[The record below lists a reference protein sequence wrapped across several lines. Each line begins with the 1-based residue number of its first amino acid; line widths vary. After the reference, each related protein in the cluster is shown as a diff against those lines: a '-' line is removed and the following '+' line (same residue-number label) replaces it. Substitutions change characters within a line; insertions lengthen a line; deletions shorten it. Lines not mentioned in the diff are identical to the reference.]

1 MTPDTTFSTITE
13 KEFWRSNKKHSITV
27 NRSKLCRLMG
37 ISIREMGS
45 ISTAHCRHWIYSIG
59 IKPDEFM
66 VKKSGYD
73 QFPSSRHSMGFGED
87 IEFRFTEEAY
97 SFAKLSGLFDEI
109 QTR

>member
-1 MTPDTTFSTITE
+1 MTSDPAFSTITE

-37 ISIREMGS
+37 ISIREMAS

-66 VKKSGYD
+66 VKKAGYD
-73 QFPSSRHSMGFGED
+73 QYPSSRHSMGFGED
-87 IEFRFTEEAY
+87 IEFRFTADAY
-97 SFAKLSGLFDEI
+97 SFAKLSGIFDEL
-109 QTR
+109 Q

>member
-1 MTPDTTFSTITE
+1 MTLDAPFSTITE
-13 KEFWRSNKKHSITV
+13 KEFWRLNKKHSITV

-45 ISTAHCRHWIYSIG
+45 ISTEHCRHWIYKVG
-59 IKPDEFM
+59 IRPDEFM
-66 VKKSGYD
+66 VKKAGYD

-87 IEFRFTEEAY
+87 IEFRFTEDAY

>member
-1 MTPDTTFSTITE
+1 
-13 KEFWRSNKKHSITV
+13 
-27 NRSKLCRLMG
+27 MG
-37 ISIREMGS
+37 ISIMSFHPPMGISTKEMGN
-45 ISTAHCRHWIYSIG
+45 ISTAHCRQWIYSLG

-87 IEFRFTEEAY
+87 IEFRFTKEAY

>member
-37 ISIREMGS
+37 ISIREMRS

>member
-1 MTPDTTFSTITE
+1 MTLDAPFSTITE